1 MLFKYSMFNVDESA
15 DENNSSSEDPIMS
28 NELDEDEIER
38 DPFEF
43 SPNDE
48 IPFSRLL
55 FNSMVW

>member
-15 DENNSSSEDPIMS
+15 DENDSSSENPIMS
-28 NELDEDEIER
+28 NELNEVEIKH

-43 SPNDE
+43 SPDDE
-48 IPFSRLL
+48 ISFSRLL